1 MALVLANRVRETTT
15 TTGTGTIT
23 LAGAVTGYQSF
34 AAIGNSNTT
43 YYTISGQG
51 TSQWEVG
58 IGTYTAS
65 GTTLSRD
72 TVLASSNSGSLV
84 SFSAGTKDVF
94 VTYPS
99 NKSVYLDAS
108 GNASSLGTPAAFTAT
123 NVTGLPV
130 STGISG
136 LGTGVATALGVN
148 TGSAG
153 AFVVNGGALGTP
165 SSGTVTNLTG
175 TASINTNGAHNGT
188 VGATTPNT
196 GAFTTG
202 SFSGVASFAAGSVSA
217 PSIYLSTDT
226 GTGFYRI
233 GANNYGFAV
242 SGSKVLDITSTGLAI
257 TGGQLTMTGTA
268 NGIIDL
274 SNTNSSTT
282 VIKMGTDQYGS
293 GSGINMGMLS
303 GGVNGVA
310 STGNFT
316 VKVGT
321 SVSGAATVAAFNTS
335 SIVLSQNTSLASGV
349 QLTRAA
355 GANTVMDLTNVPVSS
370 GATPVA
376 IFRNDATSGDN
387 MFTYWITDAGVLR
400 GSIDFNRAGGLVRY
414 NTTSDGVLKNILGD
428 APRDKSVAIL
438 AGTRLREYSWK
449 TDPTGKPQIGVIAQE
464 LFEVFPGAV
473 SVGGEYEEQD
483 ADGNTVTKYRPWA
496 VDKTAYQ
503 YHLVAGWQAHDARL
517 AAIEAKLAL
526 LEAKNA

>member
-196 GAFTTG
+196 VAATTGAFSSELWVTG
-202 SFSGVASFAAGSVSA
+202 ALTSHAASKVSLTQQSA
-217 PSIYLSTDT
+217 SQSQLSA
-226 GTGFYRI
+226 Y
-233 GANNYGFAV
+233 GANDATAGTLTIKCTSSAGGINVAPAV
-242 SGSKVLDITSTGLAI
+242 FSSTGLAV
-257 TGGQLTMTGTA
+257 TGT
-268 NGIIDL
+268 G
-274 SNTNSSTT
+274 SVTT
-282 VIKMGTDQYGS
+282 GF
-293 GSGINMGMLS
+293 
-303 GGVNGVA
+303 A
-310 STGNFT
+310 
-316 VKVGT
+316 VG
-321 SVSGAATVAAFNTS
+321 
-335 SIVLSQNTSLASGV
+335 
-349 QLTRAA
+349 
-355 GANTVMDLTNVPVSS
+355 
-370 GATPVA
+370 GATPGTGGVA
-376 IFRNDATSGDN
+376 FPATAVAVSDANTLDDYEEGTWTPSLGGTA
-387 MFTYWITDAGVLR
+387 TYTTRAGVYVKIGRLVWIRFTIRVNSIGTGSGTGAISGLPFTSAAYGSAIR
-400 GSIDFNRAGGLVRY
+400 GAALSVCWFDTLSSNQIFV
-414 NTTSDGVLKNILGD
+414 SCGVNDSASTLQCT
-428 APRDKSVAIL
+428 AIAA
-438 AGTRLREYSWK
+438 AGTAMSAAS
-449 TDPTGKPQIGVIAQE
+449 G
-464 LFEVFPGAV
+464 LFTNG
-473 SVGGEYEEQD
+473 
-483 ADGNTVTKYRPWA
+483 
-496 VDKTAYQ
+496 TAIE
-503 YHLVAGWQAHDARL
+503 VAGCYQV
-517 AAIEAKLAL
+517 
-526 LEAKNA
+526 

>member
-15 TTGTGTIT
+15 TTGTGTVT

-34 AAIGNSNTT
+34 SAIGNANTT

-242 SGSKVLDITSTGLAI
+242 SGSKVLDITSTGLAV
-257 TGGQLTMTGTA
+257 TGTLSATSISFGGSTLSVYATGTWTPTDNSGAGLSIGNNESKYTRTGSGVGIQTYFGYPATASGA
-268 NGIIDL
+268 NASIAGL
-274 SNTNSSTT
+274 P
-282 VIKMGTDQYGS
+282 VS
-293 GSGINMGMLS
+293 GSGGSYGTGICYPSSGPASMVARINGTTAS
-303 GGVNGVA
+303 FSTAAGVA
-310 STGNFT
+310 ITN
-316 VKVGT
+316 
-321 SVSGAATVAAFNTS
+321 AT
-335 SIVLSQNTSLASGV
+335 LS
-349 QLTRAA
+349 
-355 GANTVMDLTNVPVSS
+355 
-370 GATPVA
+370 
-376 IFRNDATSGDN
+376 
-387 MFTYWITDAGVLR
+387 
-400 GSIDFNRAGGLVRY
+400 
-414 NTTSDGVLKNILGD
+414 
-428 APRDKSVAIL
+428 
-438 AGTRLREYSWK
+438 
-449 TDPTGKPQIGVIAQE
+449 
-464 LFEVFPGAV
+464 
-473 SVGGEYEEQD
+473 
-483 ADGNTVTKYRPWA
+483 TVTIGFSAWYA
-496 VDKTAYQ
+496 V
-503 YHLVAGWQAHDARL
+503 
-517 AAIEAKLAL
+517 
-526 LEAKNA
+526 

>member
-15 TTGTGTIT
+15 TTGTGTVT

-34 AAIGNSNTT
+34 SAIGNANTT

-130 STGISG
+130 STGLSG

-175 TASINTNGAHNGT
+175 TASININGT

-196 GAFTTG
+196 GAFTTI
-202 SFSGVASFAAGSVSA
+202 SAQAAAGAFTGLQVGSGGSTTTGLIIGNVSSGYGGIWSTA
-217 PSIYLSTDT
+217 ITPST
-226 GTGFYRI
+226 
-233 GANNYGFAV
+233 ANYALRSNGPNTYV
-242 SGSKVLDITSTGLAI
+242 SGTTQVVLAVNDVAKATLTTSSLAFGN
-257 TGGQLTMTGTA
+257 TVGTLDMTATA
-268 NGIIDL
+268 NVVIDL
-274 SNTNSSTT
+274 TNTNSTVT

-293 GSGINMGMLS
+293 GSGLNFGML
-303 GGVNGVA
+303 GGGINGVA
-310 STGNFT
+310 ATSNFT
-316 VKVGT
+316 IKVGT
-321 SVSGAATVAAFNTS
+321 SVAGASTVFELSATTAKFAAIGTTASAANAYLDSGASNSLLRSTS
-335 SIVLSQNTSLASGV
+335 SLEYKDALTDLTLEEAQKITFGRHAFSYASKSAADDPDRRWIGYGAEEIAPVDARFVTFGPDKEPNWVQYERFVVPHGIVL
-349 QLTRAA
+349 
-355 GANTVMDLTNVPVSS
+355 
-370 GATPVA
+370 
-376 IFRNDATSGDN
+376 
-387 MFTYWITDAGVLR
+387 TDHEAR
-400 GSIDFNRAGGLVRY
+400 
-414 NTTSDGVLKNILGD
+414 
-428 APRDKSVAIL
+428 
-438 AGTRLREYSWK
+438 
-449 TDPTGKPQIGVIAQE
+449 IAKLE
-464 LFEVFPGAV
+464 
-473 SVGGEYEEQD
+473 
-483 ADGNTVTKYRPWA
+483 
-496 VDKTAYQ
+496 
-503 YHLVAGWQAHDARL
+503 ARL
-517 AAIEAKLAL
+517 AA
-526 LEAKNA
+526 LETA